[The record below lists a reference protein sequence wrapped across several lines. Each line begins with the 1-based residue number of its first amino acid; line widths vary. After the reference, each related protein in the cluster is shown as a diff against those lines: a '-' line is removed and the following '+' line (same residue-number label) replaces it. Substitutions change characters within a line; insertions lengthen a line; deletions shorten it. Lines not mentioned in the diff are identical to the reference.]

1 MSIIKTVLRVFFVGI
16 ISYVI
21 LSGIAYVLPI
31 NPSGGRSFWPP
42 LSWQRTAAMMRRTTA
57 RAPAENS
64 SLNAFNL
71 IETVICLSD

>member
-31 NPSGGRSFWPP
+31 NPSIRRSVF
-42 LSWQRTAAMMRRTTA
+42 LAAIVVAAGHRRDDDKDH
-57 RAPAENS
+57 S
-64 SLNAFNL
+64 
-71 IETVICLSD
+71 

>member
-31 NPSGGRSFWPP
+31 NPSIRRSVF
-42 LSWQRTAAMMRRTTA
+42 LAAIVVAAGHRRDD
-57 RAPAENS
+57 EKDHS
-64 SLNAFNL
+64 
-71 IETVICLSD
+71 